1 MPRSSRRPKNALNS
15 RQMLFAVGGPPSPKS
30 IFLVH
35 IVTDILR
42 RVFGAVTNSPCNT
55 MEQREE
61 HRAPPGPHVL
71 FFDVPEHAVSAYLHA
86 AAYPRLLVLDDFRS
100 TVLFSMAARNMPLV
114 DAVRFVSQSFCS
126 LEPLVADKGVLQ
138 VEMPGNMS
146 VADCL
151 DLVARL
157 LGFEPLAWEP
167 ARSQMHQDYAHFSQ
181 VGDAI
186 LGLIQ
191 FAKEA
196 GQIASRLDASDLV
209 TLDRLSKAYDP
220 DYEGDVF
227 WPAEIL
233 LSGTP
238 PYKPIS
244 GTIELVGPARS
255 ITFGPY
261 MHLATG
267 CWAATYSFLA
277 TDDGPGNIYLF
288 DLIADG
294 EIKFST
300 QGLITANGKYA
311 VHCEFE
317 VRDALH
323 PVEFRCFIAEGAI
336 SGQLKPLGVS
346 FRRIPA
352 VGSSRA
358 RPLATKGH
366 L

>member
-1 MPRSSRRPKNALNS
+1 M
-15 RQMLFAVGGPPSPKS
+15 
-30 IFLVH
+30 
-35 IVTDILR
+35 
-42 RVFGAVTNSPCNT
+42 
-55 MEQREE
+55 
-61 HRAPPGPHVL
+61 
-71 FFDVPEHAVSAYLHA
+71 
-86 AAYPRLLVLDDFRS
+86 
-100 TVLFSMAARNMPLV
+100 
-114 DAVRFVSQSFCS
+114 
-126 LEPLVADKGVLQ
+126 
-138 VEMPGNMS
+138 
-146 VADCL
+146 
-151 DLVARL
+151 
-157 LGFEPLAWEP
+157 
-167 ARSQMHQDYAHFSQ
+167 
-181 VGDAI
+181 
-186 LGLIQ
+186 
-191 FAKEA
+191 
-196 GQIASRLDASDLV
+196 
-209 TLDRLSKAYDP
+209 
-220 DYEGDVF
+220 F